1 MKVLVEDISVLNR
14 EDLHQWEKDIT
25 ALVRV

>member
-1 MKVLVEDISVLNR
+1 MKVLVEDISLLNR
-14 EDLHQWEKDIT
+14 ENLHQWEKDII